1 MGNMFSA
8 EANARAL
15 AYRNKEYADFSCKRW
30 ADSHI
35 DSAWSVVG
43 PTRHGAFFHLVAGE
57 DYQAIAR
64 LMAAG
69 AAEAGTG
76 FFEVDLAA
84 GHARY
89 GSGFMRGL
97 VGEETGDVR
106 DPQPWLRGEGVYLF
120 HNYQPLLEDP
130 RALQSFLK
138 DVCEVRV
145 EMAGMSDP
153 STLWK
158 CAPLP
163 AVSVCMIVNQEGFA
177 AVSDLTR
184 RMRSDVVFIDQVQM
198 LI

>member
-1 MGNMFSA
+1 MAGKFSP
-8 EANARAL
+8 EGNARAL
-15 AYRNKEYADFSCKRW
+15 AYQNKAYADFSTERM
-30 ADSHI
+30 DGFRI
-35 DSAWSVVG
+35 DSAWEIVKPTRYGGFFYLVVG
-43 PTRHGAFFHLVAGE
+43 DDCQT
-57 DYQAIAR
+57 IAR
-64 LMAAG
+64 LMANG
-69 AAEAGTG
+69 ATEAGTG

-120 HNYQPLLEDP
+120 HNHQPLLEDP

-153 STLWK
+153 STLWR

-163 AVSVCMIVNQEGFA
+163 AVSVWMIVNQEGFA